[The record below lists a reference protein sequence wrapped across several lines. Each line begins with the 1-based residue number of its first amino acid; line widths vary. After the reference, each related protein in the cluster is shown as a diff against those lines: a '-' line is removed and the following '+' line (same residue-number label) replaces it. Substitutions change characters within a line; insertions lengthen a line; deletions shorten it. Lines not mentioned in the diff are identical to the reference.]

1 MEQENHENIERTAE
15 KQAGSH
21 GLLSDIG
28 NWIRNSFNV
37 DTDSIYKQPENDE
50 EKLRIKKIR
59 KITAIEFYASLFGTF
74 GLMWLMWWPG
84 VIAGNDLMVNTSFVL
99 IGLIGVW
106 AILISPFHYKLE
118 KGITYRPGYLGLNY
132 EQNGW
137 TAFFEE
143 RGFGSVK
150 RHLIMLKEGDEKY
163 AKTNN
168 FVSFYIMLSLILTC
182 LHEIKILRGI
192 VGAVG
197 VSDPIYV
204 DYVCYVSASI
214 VYTAIAVCLF
224 GYGTF
229 QAGAWKDTG
238 DKDKLKKFLLIVPQ
252 GIIAF
257 LSIWILWGWGLRI
270 SEDGV
275 WTTRL
280 ADATTMYQTIG
291 DNFFNPE
298 NPMGLALLLILF
310 IFGVG
315 WFVVKYIITG
325 ILVRADNLK
334 TAMYQFVYIAAIST
348 VIISVV
354 WCIFTIDSLQPYIHN
369 YLAII

>member
-106 AILISPFHYKLE
+106 AILISPFFHYKLE

-214 VYTAIAVCLF
+214 VYTAIAVCLCMERSKQVH
-224 GYGTF
+224 GKIR
-229 QAGAWKDTG
+229 A
-238 DKDKLKKFLLIVPQ
+238 I
-252 GIIAF
+252 
-257 LSIWILWGWGLRI
+257 RI
-270 SEDGV
+270 
-275 WTTRL
+275 
-280 ADATTMYQTIG
+280 
-291 DNFFNPE
+291 N
-298 NPMGLALLLILF
+298 
-310 IFGVG
+310 
-315 WFVVKYIITG
+315 
-325 ILVRADNLK
+325 
-334 TAMYQFVYIAAIST
+334 
-348 VIISVV
+348 
-354 WCIFTIDSLQPYIHN
+354 
-369 YLAII
+369 